1 MSAPVTDFPHCA
13 FFLKMF
19 TDNSSLRNVSNVLL
33 HDTKHKLQNL
43 KLQMDVFFAAHI
55 WRCEESECFP
65 GRCIDVALIHDFKAN
80 DDLILASGAA
90 IPVGIDVQVE
100 SIDSISEVNMV
111 SVK

>member
-43 KLQMDVFFAAHI
+43 KLQMDVFLQHTFGDL
-55 WRCEESECFP
+55 R
-65 GRCIDVALIHDFKAN
+65 RAN
-80 DDLILASGAA
+80 VFLDAVLML
-90 IPVGIDVQVE
+90 P
-100 SIDSISEVNMV
+100 
-111 SVK
+111 